1 MDLLSPPLRGFLKV
15 AELGSVSQA
24 ARSLGLS
31 QPAVTKQLRALEA
44 ALDGPVIE
52 RFGRGVRLTVR
63 GAVLLDHA
71 RRAALALDDCASALA
86 ELDAGNSGTLV
97 VGAGV
102 TTSILQLPPWL
113 GELRRR
119 HPGIDVS
126 VRTGSSHDVERWAV
140 AAEID
145 VGFVT
150 SEVRRPQLVV
160 RRLFEEEIVLVASPH
175 IGRRVPVA
183 LSELALILFPRTTGF
198 RAYLDQRF
206 AARRLTVNVKMEI
219 DSVEAIKSFV
229 AVGLGASF
237 LPLGTV
243 QGELERGLLVR
254 LEPSGLGRLRRR
266 TALVWRQDRKPT
278 FALRKFL
285 EIVGA
290 RPR

>member
-1 MDLLSPPLRGFLKV
+1 MDLLSPPLRGFLQV
-15 AELGSVSQA
+15 AALGSVSQA
-24 ARSLGLS
+24 ARALGLS

-52 RFGRGVRLTVR
+52 RFGRGVRLTAR
-63 GAVLLDHA
+63 GVVLLDHA
-71 RRAALALDDCASALA
+71 RRAALLLDDCASALA

-119 HPGIDVS
+119 YPGIDIS
-126 VRTGSSHDVERWAV
+126 VRTGSSHDVERWVV
-140 AAEID
+140 AGEID
-145 VGFVT
+145 VGFMT

-160 RRLFEEEIVLVASPH
+160 RRLFEEEIVLVASA
-175 IGRRVPVA
+175 GSARRAPVA
-183 LSELALILFPRTTGF
+183 LSELPLILFPRATGF
-198 RAYLDQRF
+198 RSYLDQRF

-229 AVGLGASF
+229 AIGLGAAF
-237 LPLGTV
+237 LPLGAV
-243 QGELERGLLVR
+243 RDELARGQLVR

-278 FALRKFL
+278 FALRSFL
-285 EIVGA
+285 EIVGTD
-290 RPR
+290 RR